1 MFYISGIGGY
11 LCSTE
16 KLVMCQKKGAPA
28 FMNATNL
35 EYNTREEADKALA
48 TALTNFGN
56 NYNKFEVIE
65 E

>member
-1 MFYISGIGGY
+1 MFYIKGIGGF
-11 LCSTE
+11 LCSTDAL
-16 KLVMCQKKGAPA
+16 KMNQKKSAPA
-28 FMNATNL
+28 FMNATAL
-35 EYNTREEADKALA
+35 EYSTREEAEKALA